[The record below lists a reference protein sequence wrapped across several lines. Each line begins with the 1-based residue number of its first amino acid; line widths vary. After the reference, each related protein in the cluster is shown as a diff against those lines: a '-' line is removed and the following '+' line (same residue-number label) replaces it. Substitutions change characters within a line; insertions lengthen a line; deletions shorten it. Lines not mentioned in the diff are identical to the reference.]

1 MKVVN
6 DKTNYSKLLVGETK
20 KKQEAIDLILSLQT
34 PAIASA
40 VEPLGRMFHQLAID
54 VKNTNIQHTLE
65 TAKSR
70 EIFETNLTIQVM
82 KVIEEA
88 VEKAV
93 AKTIPIVV
101 NGNIKRLSEK
111 VDEYQKIN
119 ESFMQEVRP
128 MLNAFKEQNGAIAF
142 GKKKLFGWARVFGA
156 ASAIVAGGFAIVQYI
171 IKPILSSLK

>member
-1 MKVVN
+1 MKVIDN
-6 DKTNYSKLLVGETK
+6 KTNYAQILIGKTP
-20 KKQEAIDLILSLQT
+20 KKQKDIDLILDIT
-34 PAIASA
+34 MPAIAKATES
-40 VEPLGRMFHQLAID
+40 LGQSFR
-54 VKNTNIQHTLE
+54 QHTID

-70 EIFETNLTIQVM
+70 EIFETNLTIQIM
-82 KVIEEA
+82 KA
-88 VEKAV
+88 VEEGIEKSV
-93 AKTIPIVV
+93 SKNIPIYV
-101 NGNIKRLSEK
+101 NGHIKRLSEK

-119 ESFMQEVRP
+119 ESFMQDVRP